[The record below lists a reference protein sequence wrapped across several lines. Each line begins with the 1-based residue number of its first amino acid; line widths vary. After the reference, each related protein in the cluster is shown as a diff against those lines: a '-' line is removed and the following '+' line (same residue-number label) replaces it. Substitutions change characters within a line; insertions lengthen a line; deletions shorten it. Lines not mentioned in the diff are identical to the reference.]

1 LVRLGF
7 PALGMEEQGK
17 TRRMRAAVLLA
28 AGAVASVA
36 AGCGGSDFQNKP
48 RPPVPVQLTGVIEGS
63 KVTVS
68 PSHVGAGPLLIIV
81 SNQTQ
86 DAHTITLQGGSVRE
100 RVGPVNPLDT
110 ATIQKT
116 LNPGTYQ
123 VSAGSA
129 AAVPRPIR
137 PAELV
142 VGRARPNSS
151 NQVEL
156 P

>member
-1 LVRLGF
+1 
-7 PALGMEEQGK
+7 MEEQGK

-28 AGAVASVA
+28 TGAVTFGA
-36 AGCGGSDFQNKP
+36 AGCGGSDFQKRP
-48 RPPVPVQLTGVIEGS
+48 RPPLPGELTGVIQGG

-68 PSHVGAGPLLIIV
+68 PNHVGAGPLLIIV

-86 DAHTITLQGGSVRE
+86 DAHTITLEGRSVRE

-129 AAVPRPIR
+129 VAVTRPIR
-137 PAELV
+137 PAQLV
-142 VGRARPNSS
+142 VGRERPNSS